1 MGHFCVKEI
10 LALGSGFA
18 HPVQKELAIGQKYL
32 YDKQE
37 RYELIGENIMIKAEK
52 LSFGFSGSYL
62 FQNISFTLDENCHCA
77 LIGSNGAG
85 KTTLM
90 NLLREPERYIFDGKI
105 QKDGAGRI
113 GYVSQFAIREGDQ
126 SVTVYDYLCR
136 DFLALERSIGDV
148 CTQMETAEDMEE
160 LMERYQALLDESD
173 AIDADNHEVNIRKQ
187 LKLAELEDKADLAL
201 ECLSGGEL
209 KLVQIIR
216 QMLRRPGLL
225 IMDEPDVFL
234 DFENLNGLRDLIN
247 AYRGTLLVVTHSRY
261 LLAHCF
267 DRIWHLENGDLQE
280 FMGSFTQY
288 SYSRLQKKVDLK
300 LASLADEEEIR
311 RVTELVERLREDA
324 TEVID
329 PRLGRTLKGKVSH
342 LNRLMSRQI
351 KAPFVQIRQ
360 PDIRLPEIDA
370 PEEATELLRLDNYS
384 LSFEEKLLESVS
396 FAVHAGEK
404 VALVGANGT
413 GKTSMLREIWKNDH
427 PAIHFSESASP
438 AFFSQLHAEI
448 LNEQNTIYE
457 EFLAIGFDTHAQ
469 VETYLENYCFDPD
482 SLGRKVGNLSGGEKN
497 LLQLAKLAAG
507 NANLLLLDEP
517 SSHLDTFAQM
527 ALEDA
532 IAAYKGA
539 ILMVSH
545 DFYTIVNCADTILLV
560 EGGSIRPMSARAFR
574 KMIYKKHFSKDFLEL
589 ELLKKDLE
597 TRIARSLEAGD
608 CAEAQR
614 QCDKLALIVEQMC
627 HSV

>member
-1 MGHFCVKEI
+1 
-10 LALGSGFA
+10 
-18 HPVQKELAIGQKYL
+18 
-32 YDKQE
+32 
-37 RYELIGENIMIKAEK
+37 MINAEK
-52 LSFGFSGSYL
+52 LTFGFSSTPL
-62 FQNISFTLDENCHCA
+62 FQNISFQLEDNCHCA
-77 LIGSNGAG
+77 MIGSNGTG

-90 NLLREPERYIFDGKI
+90 NLIREPENYIFEGKLTL
-105 QKDGAGRI
+105 DGAGRI
-113 GYVSQFAIREGDQ
+113 GYVSQFALRDGDQ

-136 DFLALERSIGDV
+136 DFLDLEQAIGDV
-148 CTQMETAEDMEE
+148 CLEMESAEDMDA
-160 LMERYQALLDESD
+160 LMERYQDLLDESD
-173 AIDADNHEVNIRKQ
+173 AVDADNHEINILRQ
-187 LKLAELEDKADLAL
+187 LKLAELEQKASL
-201 ECLSGGEL
+201 ELEKLSGGEL

-247 AYRGTLLVVTHSRY
+247 AYKGTMLVVTHSRY

-280 FMGSFTQY
+280 YDGSFTEY
-288 SYSRLQKKVDLK
+288 SHSRLQKKIDSK

-311 RVTELVERLREDA
+311 RINELVERIREDA

-329 PRLGRTLKGKVSH
+329 PRLGRTLKGKVSY
-342 LNRLMSRQI
+342 LNRLLDRQV
-351 KAPFVQIRQ
+351 KAPFVEIRQ
-360 PDIRLPEIDA
+360 PQIRLPQVEA
-370 PEEATELLRLDNYS
+370 PEEPLELLRLDNYA
-384 LSFEEKLLESVS
+384 LSFEEKLLENVS

-413 GKTSMLREIWKNDH
+413 GKTSMLREIWKNQN
-427 PAIHFSESASP
+427 PAIQFSEEAIP

-448 LNEQNTIYE
+448 LKEQNTIYQ
-457 EFLAIGFDTHAQ
+457 EFYDIGFGTPSQ
-469 VETYLENYCFDPD
+469 VEEYLENYCFDPD

-507 NANLLLLDEP
+507 KANLLLLDEP
-517 SSHLDTFAQM
+517 SSHLDTFAQI

-532 IAAYKGA
+532 IAAYPGA
-539 ILMVSH
+539 VLMVSH

-560 EGGSIRPMSARAFR
+560 ENGSIRPMSARAFR
-574 KMIYKKHFSKDFLEL
+574 KMIYKKHFSKDYLEL
-589 ELLKKDLE
+589 ELQKKDYE

-608 CAEAQR
+608 CLEAQR
-614 QCDKLALIVEQMC
+614 LCDKLAVVVEQMQQK
-627 HSV
+627 